1 MAHKQ
6 SAFLVFGPSA
16 DQQGQTPG
24 FIRVS
29 VFPQPFPYDRDRC
42 QYGVHSY
49 CKARQVKR
57 SGIVFSK
64 GAWMHHSDISW
75 GGGGPFLLGFYIDY
89 LFIIILVIF
98 LSYGF
103 LFSY

>member
-1 MAHKQ
+1 MVL
-6 SAFLVFGPSA
+6 FFP
-16 DQQGQTPG
+16 
-24 FIRVS
+24 RVLECIT
-29 VFPQPFPYDRDRC
+29 V
-42 QYGVHSY
+42 
-49 CKARQVKR
+49 
-57 SGIVFSK
+57 
-64 GAWMHHSDISW
+64 ISP